1 MNTFD
6 WKAFLKQWSQEVI
19 ETVQEK
25 TALPQQVLEDEWLG
39 YPAASENQIL
49 QAEAQLQRSL
59 PPSYREFLMVTNGWR
74 CPTPFIHRILPIESV
89 TWFRVNHSHWIE
101 EFVYRH
107 LSRHQTNAAKNGSS
121 ASLDALSDT
130 AYFSYG
136 DHQDCSK
143 LRIQDL
149 WTALEI
155 SSKGDASIYLLN
167 PQVVTSGGEWEAW
180 FFSDLLPGADRYR
193 SFLEMMQAEHKN
205 FLELREL

>member
-74 CPTPFIHRILPIESV
+74 CPTPFIQIGR
-89 TWFRVNHSHWIE
+89 
-101 EFVYRH
+101 
-107 LSRHQTNAAKNGSS
+107 AG
-121 ASLDALSDT
+121 
-130 AYFSYG
+130 
-136 DHQDCSK
+136 
-143 LRIQDL
+143 
-149 WTALEI
+149 
-155 SSKGDASIYLLN
+155 YL
-167 PQVVTSGGEWEAW
+167 
-180 FFSDLLPGADRYR
+180 
-193 SFLEMMQAEHKN
+193 
-205 FLELREL
+205 